1 MNYKHIILAQPYSIG
16 SLVKSSK
23 LDYVF
28 LIEIT
33 SKKEGNEG
41 VSGGRKK
48 KSKRTKK
55 KSKRKKKS
63 NKLQKKK
70 KRTPKKNIKVPISK
84 CKLYYFTMNG
94 CPYCEE
100 FNPIWNDLINLV
112 PKLKTEK
119 IERSEKPEMVQNF
132 NIETFPNIILM
143 KNNKKEI
150 YKNERN
156 TNTLIE
162 FLKSNITN
170 MV

>member
-1 MNYKHIILAQPYSIG
+1 MTKE
-16 SLVKSSK
+16 
-23 LDYVF
+23 
-28 LIEIT
+28 IEIT

-143 KNNKKEI
+143 KNNKKEFF
-150 YKNERN
+150 KNDRN
-156 TNTLIE
+156 SNTLIE